1 MKRIFWYKNRKNWFL
16 ANFSLSHRLRF
27 NEPFDSLAAPV
38 AFVILPRLIVH
49 IPLSYPWCNP
59 HSHTHDN
66 RNQISSILAPRKFT
80 PRNQSRASG
89 FIAHQKLESWRA
101 VCISPHFSNTPTS
114 TNTHNM
120 YKHPLYCCVCV
131 CMWLT
136 IMDIEIV
143 GNLIYDMENKSWGA
157 LVNWGANWIRS
168 KPSRPNT
175 TADIFWMSAR
185 IIIALT
191 ANKPARR
198 CVESHFTRN
207 QYLRL
212 TGCHSRGQV
221 CLQITMEYY

>member
-1 MKRIFWYKNRKNWFL
+1 MQ
-16 ANFSLSHRLRF
+16 S
-27 NEPFDSLAAPV
+27 
-38 AFVILPRLIVH
+38 
-49 IPLSYPWCNP
+49 PLT
-59 HSHTHDN
+59 HTYDN
-66 RNQISSILAPRKFT
+66 RNQISSILASRKFT

-157 LVNWGANWIRS
+157 LANWGANWIRS

-207 QYLRL
+207 QYAWRAATLGVKFAYKSQSNIIRYRSKIKKKL
-212 TGCHSRGQV
+212 FSARQWR
-221 CLQITMEYY
+221 